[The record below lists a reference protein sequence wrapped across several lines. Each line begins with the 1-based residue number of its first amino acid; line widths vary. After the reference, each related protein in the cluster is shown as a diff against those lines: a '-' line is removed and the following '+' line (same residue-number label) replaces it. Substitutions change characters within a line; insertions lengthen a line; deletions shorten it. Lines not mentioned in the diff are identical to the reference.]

1 MFIYTS
7 RDQRSKWRPSQGL
20 QSGVS
25 SSLLTGG
32 DQLLLLTTPKT
43 LKLIKVHIIH
53 LASHLALINAHS
65 SVYFMSSIIICLQYK
80 SVLLDA
86 QSPDLPADQARRSR
100 KGDTIASDLE
110 QATGIERE
118 EIEAFMAG
126 EEASPLL
133 RTLQIHVPGAYPLDS
148 NYY

>member
-1 MFIYTS
+1 M
-7 RDQRSKWRPSQGL
+7 
-20 QSGVS
+20 S
-25 SSLLTGG
+25 SS
-32 DQLLLLTTPKT
+32 
-43 LKLIKVHIIH
+43 
-53 LASHLALINAHS
+53 
-65 SVYFMSSIIICLQYK
+65 IICLQCK
-80 SVLLDA
+80 SVLLDKPNT

-126 EEASPLL
+126 EEASPLKC
-133 RTLQIHVPGAYPLDS
+133 TLQIHVPQLCLIWWLQRISVNRDIPIRIYETLKLEN

>member
-1 MFIYTS
+1 M
-7 RDQRSKWRPSQGL
+7 
-20 QSGVS
+20 
-25 SSLLTGG
+25 
-32 DQLLLLTTPKT
+32 LTTPKT
-43 LKLIKVHIIH
+43 LKLIKVHIIY

-65 SVYFMSSIIICLQYK
+65 SVYFMSSNIICLQCK
-80 SVLLDA
+80 SALLDKPNA
-86 QSPDLPADQARRSR
+86 QSPDLPADQARSSR

-133 RTLQIHVPGAYPLDS
+133 RTLQIHVPQLCLIWWLQRILLNRDIPIRTYETLS
-148 NYY
+148 